1 MISLWSSGAVLR
13 YDIAETVRYVAA
25 RMSAIPSATWKRRS
39 RRKSIIPIEG
49 IIGAFACFL

>member
-49 IIGAFACFL
+49 IIGAFACF